1 MRGTALQIVQQ
12 ACGELGLPVP
22 TEGVTS
28 QEQTTIQMLAL
39 LNSCGNELLN
49 WSDWQFLIRTHDIV
63 TDGISV
69 TYPRPADFNSQINQ
83 TIWDKGMKRAL
94 RGPLSPQQWAFVKN
108 RAISTGPFIMYRIN
122 NDMVELN
129 PNPGIDSINY
139 EYVSNGWV
147 QTYDDPLVYRQMIQ
161 NDLDIITYEFW
172 MMVKFLKMRMWEAK
186 GLDAS
191 SLKKEFDTLYDAI
204 TGQDQG
210 APILTMSPRP
220 IGMFISVNN
229 IPDGSWNTGT

>member
-1 MRGTALQIVQQ
+1 MRGTALQVVQQ

-22 TEGVTS
+22 FSGITS
-28 QEQTTIQMLAL
+28 QDATTVQMFAL

-49 WSDWQFLIRTHDIV
+49 WADWQFLIKTHEIT
-63 TDGISV
+63 TDGV
-69 TYPRPADFNSQINQ
+69 ALAYPRPTDFNSQINQ
-83 TIWDKGMKRAL
+83 TIWDHNMRRAVK
-94 RGPLSPQQWAFVKN
+94 GPLSPQQWAFVKN

-122 NDMVELN
+122 GDMVEFN
-129 PNPGIDSINY
+129 TNPGIDTLNY

-147 QTYDDPLVYRQMIQ
+147 RAYDDPLVYRQMIQ

-172 MMVKFLKMRMWEAK
+172 LMVKMLKMRLWEAK
-186 GLDAS
+186 GLDAGA
-191 SLKKEFDTLYDAI
+191 LRKEFDTLYDAI

-220 IGMFISVNN
+220 IGMFVSSNN
-229 IPDGSWNTGT
+229 VPDGNWNVGT